1 MKMDKKKENTV
12 ENPQYFITQS
22 QKSAEN
28 DVKYLA

>member
-22 QKSAEN
+22 QKSADE
-28 DVKYLA
+28 VKYLA